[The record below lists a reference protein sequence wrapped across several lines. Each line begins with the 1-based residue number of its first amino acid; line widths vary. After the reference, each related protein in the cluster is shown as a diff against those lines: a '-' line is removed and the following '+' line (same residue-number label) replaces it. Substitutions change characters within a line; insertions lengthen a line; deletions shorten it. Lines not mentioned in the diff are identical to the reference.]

1 MLSKLLLPGVLI
13 CYVVQH
19 SLAVLCQLIPP
30 KLVGVDFVPVV
41 HRHVLLQGLL
51 PAVRL
56 VTEGAL
62 ELLRNS
68 TCREV
73 AVGTF
78 HVSLAHLLLQV
89 LLEAGLVGE
98 FATAVRTFQRSVN
111 SVVSRLEVIVQEAL
125 LREVLVAVDADKRSL
140 SGVNPIVDVQVGLP
154 RVRLLAD
161 CAYKWFLA

>member
-1 MLSKLLLPGVLI
+1 M
-13 CYVVQH
+13 
-19 SLAVLCQLIPP
+19 
-30 KLVGVDFVPVV
+30 
-41 HRHVLLQGLL
+41 
-51 PAVRL
+51 
-56 VTEGAL
+56 
-62 ELLRNS
+62 
-68 TCREV
+68 
-73 AVGTF
+73 GTF